1 MIKIIAPYMSADL
14 FERKFREAIEWQTEM
29 LLGDGE
35 FKDDEYDIAYEKAV
49 LLVAEAEEIELV

>member
-1 MIKIIAPYMSADL
+1 MIKIITPYMPADL

-35 FKDDEYDIAYEKAV
+35 FKDDEYDVAYEKAV

>member
-1 MIKIIAPYMSADL
+1 
-14 FERKFREAIEWQTEM
+14 M

-35 FKDDEYDIAYEKAV
+35 FKDDEYDAAYEKAV

>member
-1 MIKIIAPYMSADL
+1 MSADL

-35 FKDDEYDIAYEKAV
+35 FNDDEYDVAYEKAV